1 MIKNNN
7 NTENDY
13 NVYNKNKKYIIS
25 LQDINKNKKKVY
37 KGILQNF
44 YTVSRNISNNGR
56 KNFIKDLTNK
66 SIKSKRNNTNNY
78 KNMFDSK

>member
-44 YTVSRNISNNGR
+44 YSVSRNISNNGR
-56 KNFIKDLTNK
+56 KKFYKRFNK
-66 SIKSKRNNTNNY
+66 
-78 KNMFDSK
+78 